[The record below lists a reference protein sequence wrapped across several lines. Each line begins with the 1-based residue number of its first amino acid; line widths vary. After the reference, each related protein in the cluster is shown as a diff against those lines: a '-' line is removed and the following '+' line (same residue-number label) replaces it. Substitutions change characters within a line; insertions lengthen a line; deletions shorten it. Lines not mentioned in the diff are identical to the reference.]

1 MKRLNGFSRFMS
13 EVTGRAAN
21 PEPRT
26 PIQTQYISLAALFP
40 RAIVSVVILALMPI
54 ATIGFIPQAHAQA
67 RPGDILVI
75 DFEAGTG
82 GRGALFRVSPAN
94 GSRAILSDFGNSAQ
108 GTLGDDPMGVALDAS
123 GNILVIDRDLGPAGA
138 LFRVNSTTGNRT
150 VLSDFGNSAQGPL
163 GGNPYG
169 VALDASGSILVIDF
183 DAGTDSGGALFRVN
197 PTSGN
202 RTILSDFGNS
212 AQGTLGENPVGVA
225 LDASGNILVV
235 DQSAGTGGGGALFRV
250 NPTNGNRTLVSDF
263 GNIAQGTL
271 GTDPIGVALDASG
284 NILVIDS
291 GVGTGGGGALFR
303 VNPTSGDRTL
313 ISDFGTNAQGVSG
326 EDPVGEALDASGNML
341 VIDQNANSGNGGAL
355 YSVNPN
361 NGNRTLVS
369 DFDDGPDPLGVD
381 PVGVAAV
388 PPQPRLGDILVI
400 DPEAGVNGSGA
411 LFSVDLFNGS
421 RSLISNFGMSAR
433 GRSGTNP
440 FGVAIDS
447 SGNILVIDPGA
458 GKGELSR
465 VNPANGNR
473 TLVSHFGDSS
483 QGPLGDE
490 PTGVAVD
497 ASGSILVTDPFAG
510 TSGRGALFRVNPT
523 NGNRTILSNFGN
535 GAQGTLGFDPY
546 GVVVDASG
554 NILVIDLDAGTNGR
568 GALFRVN
575 PSTGSRTVISDF
587 GNNAQGTLGNN
598 PTGVALGSSGT
609 ILVIDQT
616 AGTSFSGALFGVN
629 PSNGNRT
636 MISDFG
642 NSAQG
647 PLGLNPTGVAL
658 HFSGMILV
666 IDANTGSNFS
676 GVLFGVDPSG
686 GNRILISDFGDPSK
700 GLAGVDPSGVSV
712 FTVKCGGLDA
722 TRIGNSFDNTIN
734 GTSGRDIIN
743 GMGGKD
749 TINGQGGNDVICGG
763 TGDDTLSGGIGNDSL
778 FGDAGLDTLN
788 GGTGTDTCN
797 GGTQNDTSTGCETRT
812 NIP

>member
-1 MKRLNGFSRFMS
+1 MKRLNVFSRFMS
-13 EVTGRAAN
+13 EVTGRGGILRIPS
-21 PEPRT
+21 PERRT
-26 PIQTQYISLAALFP
+26 PIQM
-40 RAIVSVVILALMPI
+40 VVILALMLI
-54 ATIGFIPQAHAQA
+54 TTIGFTPQAHAQVI
-67 RPGDILVI
+67 PGDTLVI
-75 DFEAGTG
+75 DDDAGTG
-82 GRGALFRVSPAN
+82 GRGALFRVNPTN
-94 GSRAILSDFGNSAQ
+94 GSRKIVSDFGNSAQGTLGFSPFGVALDASGNILVTDLDAGTNFHGALFRVNPATGNRALLSDFGNSAQ
-108 GTLGDDPMGVALDAS
+108 GTLGTLEGNPIGVALDS
-123 GNILVIDRDLGPAGA
+123 
-138 LFRVNSTTGNRT
+138 
-150 VLSDFGNSAQGPL
+150 
-163 GGNPYG
+163 
-169 VALDASGSILVIDF
+169 SGSILVIDGSV
-183 DAGTDSGGALFRVN
+183 GTNGGGLLFRVN
-197 PTSGN
+197 PTSGF
-202 RTILSDFGNS
+202 RTVVSDFGNSGQGALGLNPRGLAIVSSGNILVIDLDAGTNGRGALFRVNPANGSRTVVSDFNNS
-212 AQGTLGENPVGVA
+212 AQGTLGFEPIAVA
-225 LDASGNILVV
+225 IDS
-235 DQSAGTGGGGALFRV
+235 
-250 NPTNGNRTLVSDF
+250 
-263 GNIAQGTL
+263 
-271 GTDPIGVALDASG
+271 SG
-284 NILVIDS
+284 NILVIDEN
-291 GVGTGGGGALFR
+291 GGTNFRGALFGI
-303 VNPTSGDRTL
+303 NPANGSRTL
-313 ISDFGTNAQGVSG
+313 ISDFGDSAQGPLGDFPSG
-326 EDPVGEALDASGNML
+326 MALDSSGNIL
-341 VIDQNANSGNGGAL
+341 VIDPFASTNRSVAL
-355 YSVNPN
+355 FRVNPA
-361 NGNRTLVS
+361 NGSRTLVS
-369 DFDDGPDPLGVD
+369 DFNNSAQGPLGVE
-381 PVGVAAV
+381 PFGVAAV

-400 DPEAGVNGSGA
+400 DPEAGANSNGA
-411 LFSVDLFNGS
+411 LFIVDVFNGS
-421 RSLISNFGMSAR
+421 RSLISNFGMK
-433 GRSGTNP
+433 RSGRIRRFP
-440 FGVAIDS
+440 VW
-447 SGNILVIDPGA
+447 SGDRFFREYTGYRPGSRTDN
-458 GKGELSR
+458 GQLFR
-465 VNPANGNR
+465 VNTANGNR
-473 TLVSHFGDSS
+473 TSVSLFGNSF
-483 QGPLGDE
+483 QGPVGVE

-497 ASGSILVTDPFAG
+497 SSGIILVTDPFAG
-510 TSGRGALFRVNPT
+510 TSGRGLLFRVNPT
-523 NGNRTILSNFGN
+523 TGNRTVLSDFGN
-535 GAQGTLGFDPY
+535 SAQGTLGFDPY

-568 GALFRVN
+568 GTLFRVN

-666 IDANTGSNFS
+666 IDPNTGSNFS

-743 GMGGKD
+743 GMGAKD

-763 TGDDTLSGGIGNDSL
+763 TGDDTLSGGIGNDRL

-797 GGTQNDTSTGCETRT
+797 GGTQNDTSTGCEART

>member
-1 MKRLNGFSRFMS
+1 M
-13 EVTGRAAN
+13 
-21 PEPRT
+21 
-26 PIQTQYISLAALFP
+26 
-40 RAIVSVVILALMPI
+40 
-54 ATIGFIPQAHAQA
+54 
-67 RPGDILVI
+67 
-75 DFEAGTG
+75 
-82 GRGALFRVSPAN
+82 
-94 GSRAILSDFGNSAQ
+94 
-108 GTLGDDPMGVALDAS
+108 ALDSS
-123 GNILVIDRDLGPAGA
+123 GNILVIDNDVGTN
-138 LFRVNSTTGNRT
+138 FK
-150 VLSDFGNSAQGPL
+150 
-163 GGNPYG
+163 GG
-169 VALDASGSILVIDF
+169 
-183 DAGTDSGGALFRVN
+183 LFRVN
-197 PTSGN
+197 P
-202 RTILSDFGNS
+202 
-212 AQGTLGENPVGVA
+212 A
-225 LDASGNILVV
+225 
-235 DQSAGTGGGGALFRV
+235 
-250 NPTNGNRTLVSDF
+250 NGNRTLVSDF
-263 GNIAQGTL
+263 GNSFQGTL
-271 GTDPIGVALDASG
+271 GAEPNGVALDSSG
-284 NILVIDS
+284 NILVIDND
-291 GVGTGGGGALFR
+291 VGTNFNGALFR
-303 VNPTSGDRTL
+303 VNP
-313 ISDFGTNAQGVSG
+313 IS
-326 EDPVGEALDASGNML
+326 
-341 VIDQNANSGNGGAL
+341 
-355 YSVNPN
+355 
-361 NGNRTLVS
+361 GNRTVVS
-369 DFDDGPDPLGVD
+369 DFNNGAQGTLGD
-381 PVGVAAV
+381 RPFGVVAV

-421 RSLISNFGMSAR
+421 RSLISNFGMNAQ
-433 GRSGTNP
+433 GVSGLHP

-447 SGNILVIDPGA
+447 SGNILVIDPGVGA
-458 GKGELSR
+458 VRGQLSR

-473 TLVSHFGDSS
+473 ITVSDFSNDF
-483 QGPLGDE
+483 QGPIGVE
-490 PTGVAVD
+490 PYGVAVD

-510 TSGRGALFRVNPT
+510 TSGRGPLFRVNPT
-523 NGNRTILSNFGN
+523 TGNRTVLSDFGN
-535 GAQGTLGFDPY
+535 SAQGTLGFDPY